1 MASKIGYPGP
11 MMTVTKINK
20 IFKSLSKETK
30 QLYHEVHEKVD
41 TKYKLGVNGIGVVV
55 FSDLNEM
62 VDLAKGEKECQ
73 KAMKKL
79 LEGAK

>member
-1 MASKIGYPGP
+1 

-62 VDLAKGEKECQ
+62 VD
-73 KAMKKL
+73 
-79 LEGAK
+79 